1 MRKSKYG
8 ARKTELDGIVFDSNH
23 EARRYAY
30 LKTLERAGEI
40 SGLERQVKY
49 ILVPAQ
55 AGEDGK
61 IVERAVIYVADFV
74 YRDAH
79 SGEKVVED
87 AKGMRTRD
95 YIIKRKLMRY
105 VHGIEIRE
113 V

>member
-8 ARKTELDGIVFDSNH
+8 ARKTELDGMVFDSNH

-61 IVERAVIYVADFV
+61 IVERAVIYMADFV

>member
-8 ARKTELDGIVFDSNH
+8 ARKTELDGMVFDSNH

-55 AGEDGK
+55 AGGDGK

-79 SGEKVVED
+79 SGETVVED

-105 VHGIEIRE
+105 VHGIRIRE

>member
-8 ARKTELDGIVFDSNH
+8 ARKTELDGMVFDSNH

-105 VHGIEIRE
+105 VHGIRIRE

>member
-8 ARKTELDGIVFDSNH
+8 ARKTELDGMVFDSNH